1 MVYCVI
7 HKFGSLLV
15 GPNVILPGT
24 KLEKF
29 PPELPKGIDLT

>member
-1 MVYCVI
+1 MVYYVI

-15 GPNVILPGT
+15 GPNVILTET

-29 PPELPKGIDLT
+29 PQELP